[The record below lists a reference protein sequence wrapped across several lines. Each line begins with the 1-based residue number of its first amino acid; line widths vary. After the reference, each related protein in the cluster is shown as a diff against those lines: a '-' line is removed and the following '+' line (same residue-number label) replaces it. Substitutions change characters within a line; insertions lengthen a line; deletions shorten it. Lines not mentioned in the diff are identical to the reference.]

1 MQDIK
6 LIEILV
12 DKSLSL
18 SCDMCPKTLE
28 KKEKMS
34 KVPYASVIGSLM
46 YSMICTHPDISYAI
60 RLVS

>member
-1 MQDIK
+1 MQDSK
-6 LIEILV
+6 LIETPV
-12 DKSLSL
+12 DKNLSL
-18 SCDMCPKTLE
+18 SCDMCPKNLE

-34 KVPYASVIGSLM
+34 RVPYVSVIGSLM